1 LAILLFTVKEETLKL
16 TPLDIKKQEFK
27 RTFRGLDP
35 IEVETFLEMVA
46 EEYEALIRER
56 NNLSDEVI
64 RLKTQLRDYQQ
75 VERTFKESLMSAQQT
90 IEQSKENSKRESDLI
105 IKEAELKAEKTLENT
120 KLQLAEMKNELL
132 LIKSQK
138 DSFAKRLK
146 HLLESQLELIGILEI
161 DDLGLGDLEKS
172 INPSPGPGAEEKKSE
187 SQIQFKALD
196 EEAEKPLSL
205 TRSQPSKNRATYT
218 HDDNRKEP
226 QFLKEGDKKNKES
239 TRDNR
244 YVRTSINKKMRL
256 SDQFIM

>member
-1 LAILLFTVKEETLKL
+1 MKL

-27 RTFRGLDP
+27 KTFRGFDP

-56 NNLSDEVI
+56 NSLSDEVI
-64 RLKTQLRDYQQ
+64 KLKTQLRDYQQ
-75 VERTFKESLMSAQQT
+75 VERTFKESLMNAQQT

-105 IKEAELKAEKTLENT
+105 VKEAELKAEKILENT

-132 LIKSQK
+132 LLKSQK

-161 DDLGLGDLEKS
+161 DDLGLGDLEKPITS
-172 INPSPGPGAEEKKSE
+172 SPRPRTEEKKRE
-187 SQIQFKALD
+187 TQIHFKALD

-205 TRSQPSKNRATYT
+205 TRAQSSKNGTIDLNEDKRKDP
-218 HDDNRKEP
+218 HFFKEDDIN
-226 QFLKEGDKKNKES
+226 NKELKRNNS
-239 TRDNR
+239 SIRAG
-244 YVRTSINKKMRL
+244 INKKVKL